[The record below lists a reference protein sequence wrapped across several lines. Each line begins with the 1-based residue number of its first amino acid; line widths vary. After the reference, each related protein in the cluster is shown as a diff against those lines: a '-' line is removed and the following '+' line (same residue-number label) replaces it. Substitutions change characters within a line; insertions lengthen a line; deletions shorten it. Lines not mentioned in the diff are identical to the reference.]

1 MYQSTLGVLP
11 NITEFIPSSGKS
23 ASPVKEIIKNV
34 LPKDKQNELTTKRLT
49 QAIDILILGPLLMYA
64 GTGRRI
70 PKPTQSMLAL
80 LGMGTILINLAD
92 ITEGL

>member
-11 NITEFIPSSGKS
+11 NITELIPSSGKS
-23 ASPVKEIIKNV
+23 ASPIKEIVKNA
-34 LPKDKQNELTTKRLT
+34 LPKDKQNKLATKRLT

-64 GTGRRI
+64 GTGRTI
-70 PKPTQSMLAL
+70 PRPTSMLAL